1 MDSILLISILTVLFV
16 IVFFMQFTL
25 YNMCK
30 LNYNNIFELAGLVTR
45 TFREYYKGEDIEP
58 VVINNGIDLIW
69 KGDVEGSYNENNVQG
84 FITIMTNEGNVNS
97 PIKDTKEADILAGK
111 IMNVVYDY
119 IQDRELWSI

>member
-1 MDSILLISILTVLFV
+1 MDSILLISILTVLFI
-16 IVFFMQFTL
+16 IVFFMQYTL

-30 LNYNNIFELAGLVTR
+30 INYNNIFELAGLVTR

-58 VVINNGIDLIW
+58 VVINNGIDLVW
-69 KGDVEGSYNENNVQG
+69 TGDVEGSYNENNTQG

-97 PIKDTKEADILAGK
+97 PIKNTKEADILAGK

-119 IQDRELWSI
+119 IQDREL

>member
-1 MDSILLISILTVLFV
+1 MNSILLIIVLVVLFV
-16 IVFFMQFTL
+16 IVFFIQFTL

-30 LNYNNIFELAGLVTR
+30 INYNNIFELAGLVTR

-58 VVINNGIDLIW
+58 VVINNGIDLVW
-69 KGDVEGSYNENNVQG
+69 TGDVEGSYNENNTQG

-97 PIKDTKEADILAGK
+97 PIKNTKEADILAGK

-119 IQDRELWSI
+119 IQDREL